1 MSDAADYDL
10 ERREHRALYPFGVDV
25 LFADKVRDEN
35 RRILA
40 GYEWTTKDGQK
51 IKFCDMELPH
61 LLNVVRLQERRG
73 HKFAP
78 QLRDYYEY
86 RVTLTS
92 GQPRPR
98 NASV

>member
-1 MSDAADYDL
+1 MMGDAADFAI
-10 ERREHRALYPFGVDV
+10 ECEEHRALYPFGVDV
-25 LFADKVRDEN
+25 LFADKVRDQN

-40 GYEWTTKDGQK
+40 AYEWTTKDGQK
-51 IKFCDMELPH
+51 IKFRDMELLH

-86 RVTLTS
+86 RVTLS
-92 GQPRPR
+92 RGD
-98 NASV
+98 SDE